1 MNDAKKRVAIVTGA
15 AKNIGRATCE
25 SLSKLGF
32 NILVH
37 ANTDKDGADETVKLV
52 KENGVLANRIIGD
65 LTKPE
70 TSNELVFEAAKL
82 GNISALVNNASQREF
97 NKFDDMT
104 FDDWR
109 FVMSINIDS
118 LFHTC
123 KAVK

>member
-52 KENGVLANRIIGD
+52 KENGSV
-65 LTKPE
+65 
-70 TSNELVFEAAKL
+70 S
-82 GNISALVNNASQREF
+82 
-97 NKFDDMT
+97 
-104 FDDWR
+104 
-109 FVMSINIDS
+109 
-118 LFHTC
+118 
-123 KAVK
+123 